1 MSVIPP
7 ERRTPDLP
15 DPLHSLW
22 HALAPA
28 EREALVAAV
37 AERFRGEPDD
47 ASGVV
52 TVNQRNSIVYIERR
66 VTIVDTTLEKTV
78 SRPNSGH
85 HTPLPA
91 APLNCSI
98 FCTDIAGFGDPRRDD
113 DDRRVIRAALYQILR
128 DVFEASKLPWE
139 MCVHEDRGDGTL
151 TVVPPTIP
159 TGPLVDPLI
168 PMLASRL
175 KRYNRQAGDPVRI
188 QLRAALHVGPVAPDT
203 DGLRGHALIQA
214 ARMLDAPALK
224 EALAAADADLAFI
237 ASGHVYD
244 TVIRHATGLVD
255 PAAFRRIRV
264 NVKESKTTSWMYIAG
279 TA

>member
-7 ERRTPDLP
+7 EPRPPDLP
-15 DPLHSLW
+15 DPLRSLW

-37 AERFRGEPDD
+37 EERFRGGPDD
-47 ASGVV
+47 ATGAVG
-52 TVNQRNSIVYIERR
+52 VNQWNQIVYIERR
-66 VTIVDTTLEKTV
+66 VTVVDRVV

-98 FCTDIAGFGDPRRDD
+98 LCTDIAGFGDPRRDD
-113 DDRRVIRAALYQILR
+113 DDRRVIRAALYRILR
-128 DVFEASKLPWE
+128 DVFEASNLPWDV
-139 MCVHEDRGDGTL
+139 CVHEDRGDGTL
-151 TVVPPTIP
+151 TVVPPMIP
-159 TGPLVDPLI
+159 TEPLVDPLV

-175 KRYNRQAGDPVRI
+175 KRYNRQAGAPVRI
-188 QLRAALHVGPVAPDT
+188 QLRAALHVGPVAPDA

-224 EALAAADADLAFI
+224 EALATADADLAFI
-237 ASGHVYD
+237 ASAHVYD
-244 TVIRHATGLVD
+244 TVIQHATGLVD
-255 PAAFRRIRV
+255 PTAFRRIRV
-264 NVKESKTTSWMYIAG
+264 NVKESKTTSWMYIA
-279 TA
+279 